1 MAEDK
6 REGWLADLKV
16 GEKVGYGYYHF
27 GRTVAGVGTISKI
40 TPTGRLELTVN
51 GGKTQTYN
59 FAGRQM
65 GGDDNRLL
73 PLDEAR
79 AYDRRNRAHGAL
91 QEAVDALV
99 VAHRQVPLGLAPE
112 AADEIRALVERAT
125 ALLQSART

>member
-1 MAEDK
+1 MDK

-27 GRTVAGVGTISKI
+27 GRTVAGVGTIGKI
-40 TPTGRLELTVN
+40 TPTGRITLDR
-51 GGKTQTYN
+51 GHTYTHT
-59 FAGRQM
+59 GHQM
-65 GGDDNRLL
+65 NRGDNRLL